1 LDEALAV
8 EVVDGWDCAVVSTA
22 TIFACRDAAVA
33 AQLAAE
39 WGPMRTGQR

>member
-22 TIFACRDAAVA
+22 TIFA
-33 AQLAAE
+33 
-39 WGPMRTGQR
+39 